1 MPNDQYLP
9 YLLNSSMGRKKTND
23 WKNRDGVVYYTSDNF
38 SFDNNDENAEET
50 LSSDKQ
56 RLRVELDKK
65 ARGGKKVTLITGFVG
80 SDDDLKAL
88 GRLVKGKC
96 GVGGSTKNGEIIVQ
110 GDFRKKIGEIL
121 EKEDYRV
128 KVI

>member
-1 MPNDQYLP
+1 
-9 YLLNSSMGRKKTND
+9 MGRKKSND
-23 WKNRDGVVYYTSDNF
+23 WKNRDGVVYSTSDNF

-56 RLRVELDKK
+56 KLRVELDKK

-88 GRLVKGKC
+88 GKFVKGKC
-96 GVGGSTKNGEIIVQ
+96 GVGGSTKDGEIIVQ